1 MLAKRGRRTASV
13 GMIALLGLALA
24 GAGSAQTLPRL
35 PGQYLFPASKDSPG
49 PVVFNHRTHV
59 NPQHPN
65 CLSCHPLLFSILN
78 PGKPADGLAM
88 THKEMRRGKDC
99 GVCHNG
105 KVAFATKGTK
115 CITCHREGTS

>member
-1 MLAKRGRRTASV
+1 MASI
-13 GMIALLGLALA
+13 GMIAALLGGFALLAPVH
-24 GAGSAQTLPRL
+24 AQTLPRL
-35 PGQYLFPASKDSPG
+35 PGEFLFVAKEDNPG

-65 CLSCHPLLFSILN
+65 CLTCHPVLFSILN

-88 THKEMRRGKDC
+88 SHKQMRRGKDC

-105 KVAFATKGTK
+105 KVAFGTKGTK
-115 CITCHREGTS
+115 CVTCHEKSTS